1 MKAIELEEV
10 SFSDKQILGL
20 FVNIM
25 TSDDKYSLLNRG
37 NLSPPIQMNLSKK
50 QKTFSDLFSQLLKS
64 RLNFEY
70 FWKKI

>member
-70 FWKKI
+70 F

>member
-25 TSDDKYSLLNRG
+25 TSDDKYSVLNRG

-70 FWKKI
+70 F

>member
-10 SFSDKQILGL
+10 SFSDKQILEL

-70 FWKKI
+70 F

>member
-37 NLSPPIQMNLSKK
+37 NLSPPIQMKLSKK

-70 FWKKI
+70 F